1 MILRRYG
8 RCTMY
13 GMNYSGGDNR
23 THGQIERAERID
35 AFEAGKVEGWGTLF
49 SNSMIPLDCGH
60 FMDNGEEVVELS
72 KGQWHTSLKLTRTP
86 SGFGGSCAYWLC
98 PSCGKRVRFLYF
110 KGRGFLC
117 RECAKLNYRCQQ
129 RTEGSISHVQDGL
142 KLALE
147 KLGWEPPF
155 DFCPAIFP
163 YVIPDRPKGMHMT
176 TYYRYLARYRRYQE
190 KYQRES
196 MREMLAILRW

>member
-60 FMDNGEEVVELS
+60 FMDNGEEVVEPAPRPALAGAAPIGYVPAVES
-72 KGQWHTSLKLTRTP
+72 VSDSCTSRA
-86 SGFGGSCAYWLC
+86 GASCAGSV
-98 PSCGKRVRFLYF
+98 PS
-110 KGRGFLC
+110 
-117 RECAKLNYRCQQ
+117 
-129 RTEGSISHVQDGL
+129 
-142 KLALE
+142 
-147 KLGWEPPF
+147 
-155 DFCPAIFP
+155 
-163 YVIPDRPKGMHMT
+163 
-176 TYYRYLARYRRYQE
+176 
-190 KYQRES
+190 
-196 MREMLAILRW
+196 